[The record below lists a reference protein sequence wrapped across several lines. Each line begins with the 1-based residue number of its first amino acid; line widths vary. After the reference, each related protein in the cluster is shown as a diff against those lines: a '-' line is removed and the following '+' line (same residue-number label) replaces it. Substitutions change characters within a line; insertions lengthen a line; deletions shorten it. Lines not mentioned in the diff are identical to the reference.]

1 MEIMLKHQTMK
12 NGSTQLEVKCPY
24 LPEFPPAAR
33 ALGGKWNRETQAW
46 YFDPRDEERVRE
58 LLLTTYGVDG
68 SPQGQTDLV
77 DLRVTFLDRKYVER
91 EGIYLAGRLLARAYG
106 RDSGAR
112 LGEKVVVLE
121 GRGFGSGGSLN
132 NWITRVEPGT
142 VVEIRDVPRRAAEA
156 AIREADGT
164 MRLEIVEHQLNQ
176 DAIRVEQLESERAAL
191 LKRLAEVEQELTRLR
206 PVSAD
211 EPVNPNPEP

>member
-1 MEIMLKHQTMK
+1 M
-12 NGSTQLEVKCPY
+12 
-24 LPEFPPAAR
+24 
-33 ALGGKWNRETQAW
+33 
-46 YFDPRDEERVRE
+46 
-58 LLLTTYGVDG
+58 
-68 SPQGQTDLV
+68 
-77 DLRVTFLDRKYVER
+77 
-91 EGIYLAGRLLARAYG
+91 
-106 RDSGAR
+106 
-112 LGEKVVVLE
+112 
-121 GRGFGSGGSLN
+121 
-132 NWITRVEPGT
+132 
-142 VVEIRDVPRRAAEA
+142 EIRDVPRRAAEA